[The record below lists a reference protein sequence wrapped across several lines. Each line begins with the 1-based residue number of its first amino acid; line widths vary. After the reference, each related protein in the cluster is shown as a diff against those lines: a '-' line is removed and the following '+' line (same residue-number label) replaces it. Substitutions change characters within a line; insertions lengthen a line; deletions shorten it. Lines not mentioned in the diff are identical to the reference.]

1 MSIDSPR
8 VAYFCMEY
16 GLDDALKTY
25 SGGLGILAGDHL
37 KGAHDLGLPLV
48 AIGLKWKQGYVQQQ
62 IDEDGFQVDAFPTY
76 HYGEDVMTDTGVEI
90 RVHIAGD
97 EVRCKVWLCDA
108 FGNAPLYLLDTDLD
122 GNPHR
127 WTTGQLYAGPEGRR
141 VAQEIVLG
149 IGGVRALR
157 ALGIDVDVYH
167 FNEGHA
173 LLAAFELARE
183 KMEAGMNR
191 DEAFAA
197 VREEVVF
204 TTHTPIPQ
212 GNETHPIRRLEYL
225 GAGVGVMSGDDFRA
239 LGGDPF
245 NMTVG
250 ALRTA
255 RVANGVAQLHGE
267 TANRMWEW
275 VDGAAPI
282 HAITNGVH
290 PGTWVDP
297 EVDQAARDGSDEDLW
312 SAHQAN
318 KRALIAHIA
327 KRAGVQFDEDKLL
340 IGFARRAVAY
350 KRATLVFENEKEI
363 LPLLE
368 SGRVQLVFAGKAHPM
383 DTSGKAI
390 VQELVKL
397 SARYPKAVAFIPDY
411 DMETGALMTRGS
423 DVWLNTPR
431 RPKEASGTSGMK
443 AAMNGVLNCSILD
456 GWWPEAVR
464 DGMNGWDIG
473 GGFISRDP
481 KVQDDHDRDAL
492 KDVLFNKVVP
502 TYYDE
507 RENWI
512 SMMRTSILDTRQQFS
527 CHRMLREYVELMY
540 ESASVEA

>member
-1 MSIDSPR
+1 MALDSPR

-48 AIGLKWKQGYVQQQ
+48 GIGLKWKQGYVQQQ

-76 HYGEDVMTDTGVEI
+76 HYPDDVLQDTGVEV
-90 RVHIAGD
+90 RVTIAED
-97 EVRCKVWLCDA
+97 EVRCKVWKCDA
-108 FGNAPLYLLDTDLD
+108 FGNVPLYLLDTDLD

-183 KMEAGMNR
+183 KMDAGMTR
-191 DEAFAA
+191 DEALAA
-197 VREEVVF
+197 VREQIVF

-212 GNETHPIRRLEYL
+212 GNETHPIRRLMYL
-225 GAGVGVMSGDDFRA
+225 GADAGVMDAEAFRQ

-250 ALRTA
+250 ALRMS
-255 RVANGVAQLHGE
+255 RIANGVAQLHGE
-267 TANRMWEW
+267 TANKMWDW
-275 VDGAAPI
+275 VDGRAPI
-282 HAITNGVH
+282 LAITNGVH
-290 PGTWVDP
+290 PGTWVDE
-297 EVDQAARDGSDEDLW
+297 EVDQAAQTGSDEDLW
-312 SAHQAN
+312 AAHQAN
-318 KRALIAHIA
+318 KRELIEHIEA
-327 KRAGVQFDEDKLL
+327 RAGVQFDENKLL

-350 KRATLVFENEKEI
+350 KRAMLVFEKEREI
-363 LPLLE
+363 SPLLE
-368 SGRVQLVFAGKAHPM
+368 SGRLQLVFAGKAHPM
-383 DTSGKAI
+383 DSSGKEI
-390 VQELVKL
+390 VRQLVEMQ
-397 SARYPKAVAFIPDY
+397 RRFPKAVAFITDY
-411 DMETGALMTRGS
+411 DMETGAKMTRGS

-464 DGMNGWDIG
+464 DGLNGWDIG
-473 GGFISRDP
+473 GGFISPDP

-492 KDVLFNKVVP
+492 YDVLLGKVIP
-502 TYYDE
+502 TYYDDHAG
-507 RENWI
+507 WI
-512 SMMRTSILDTRQQFS
+512 EMMRRSILDTREPFS
-527 CHRMLREYVELMY
+527 VHRMLREYVEGMY
-540 ESASVEA
+540 ARQPVEA